1 MSNELSSQLL
11 SQLSEFVADRIGL
24 HFSKERWPDLERGIR
39 SVMRE
44 FEFDDAE
51 SCAQWLVSS
60 PVTQSTI
67 ETLASHLTVGETYFF
82 REQQPAAFA
91 FCRGPNDSPNR
102 RCNELARRGSAR
114 KPMMPSSSSLMLAA
128 AICRM
133 PRPRGNSTIDAVAS
147 R

>member
-51 SCAQWLVSS
+51 SCVQWLVSS
-60 PVTQSTI
+60 PVTQRTI

-82 REQQPAAFA
+82 REQQSFQALKEHVLP
-91 FCRGPNDSPNR
+91 
-102 RCNELARRGSAR
+102 ELISKRRGVDRHLRVWSAGCCTQKNLF
-114 KPMMPSSSSLMLAA
+114 KP
-128 AICRM
+128 
-133 PRPRGNSTIDAVAS
+133 
-147 R
+147 